1 VTLGPTTSTGLPA
14 LDAVLGGLFLGDNV
28 VLEPTA
34 GVESSP
40 FYAAVSGEA
49 GYNSRFAVAFSR
61 TFDVPG
67 FIRVDARDRDADE
80 LHEEL
85 VRMSLATGPGDLFL
99 FDDLANAI
107 ELWGADTA
115 RRFFGRSCPAL
126 LRLGSV
132 AYWTLGSRANAIR
145 DHVHRV
151 TQCVLTLDESRIVVA
166 KAEGRPLGT
175 AGTVLRY
182 RLNGGRLEL
191 TDAPPAARL
200 GAGLTALRAQRGLTQ
215 SQLARIAGVSPSA
228 MSQAER
234 GQRGLSLSTLVDISN
249 RLGVSLDD
257 LVRGNADPGYELRR
271 RLAPHEGGAS
281 REALID
287 AIGSPVRIHE
297 FRLDAGARGAP
308 PRGAKGTEVVLLGQG
323 LLQLELA
330 SGASPVVREGEAV
343 VATRYGVRGWENIG
357 DDAALGFWL
366 VV

>member
-1 VTLGPTTSTGLPA
+1 VTLGPTASTGLPA

-28 VLEPTA
+28 VLEPDP
-34 GVESSP
+34 GVETSP
-40 FYAAVSGEA
+40 FYAAISGEE

-67 FIRVDARDRDADE
+67 FTRVDARGRDIDE
-80 LHEEL
+80 LYDEL
-85 VRMSLATGPGDLFL
+85 VRMSVATGPGDLFL
-99 FDDLANAI
+99 FDDLAHAVAA
-107 ELWGADTA
+107 WGVDPA
-115 RRFFGRSCPAL
+115 RRFFGRTCPAL

-132 AYWTLGSRANAIR
+132 AYWTLGAAAMPLR

-151 TQCVLTLDESRIVVA
+151 TQCVIALDERRIVVT
-166 KAEGRPLGT
+166 KAEGRPAGT

-182 RLNGGRLEL
+182 RLDGGRLEL

-234 GQRGLSLSTLVDISN
+234 GQRGLSLATLVDISN

-257 LVRGNADPGYELRR
+257 LVRGNTDPGYELRR
-271 RLAPHEGGAS
+271 RLAPHAGGAS

-287 AIGSPVRIHE
+287 ASSAPVRIHE
-297 FRLDAGARGAP
+297 FRLDPGARGNP

-330 SGASPVVREGEAV
+330 SGAAPVIREGEAV
-343 VATRYGVRGWENIG
+343 VATRYGVRAWENIG